1 MSIRL
6 PPSLPRPPA
15 SLPAAGT
22 EAPRN
27 TLRAGSAAEVPAPP
41 APEVAAA
48 RPERLRR
55 TDPRE
60 LAAHRAASNQARE
73 LAAAARDFEHVRDL
87 VQGDHP
93 VDRKL
98 WAPLYKLLP
107 KGSADEGGWALRE
120 GPPTRDRTANFD
132 AAFQAVKAGESV
144 LPPEAADFTYLVVP
158 GFMGEQIPTY
168 MDAHVDRLQ
177 ARGLDAQQVA
187 IETEAGVEDNARVVR
202 DAILEA
208 AKDGRQVVLLGH
220 SKGGLDVTA
229 ALSLY
234 PELKPHVRAVATM
247 QTPYGGTPLASDLN
261 AFGPLRWLVGNVLE
275 RLGGSGDSMRDLT
288 YAQRQKFLKAHP
300 YPQDI
305 PTVSMA
311 TSDHSLTSVFASTTN
326 YMANRYGW
334 PSDGMVPT
342 QDQII
347 PGSDVVHVQGVDH
360 AEAGIDGPGPLV
372 SHKASDLTEA
382 LIAVALQTQAPASAR
397 EAA

>member
-1 MSIRL
+1 MAGAQGSRAERV
-6 PPSLPRPPA
+6 LPRPPQ
-15 SLPAAGT
+15 
-22 EAPRN
+22 
-27 TLRAGSAAEVPAPP
+27 EV
-41 APEVAAA
+41 
-48 RPERLRR
+48 L
-55 TDPRE
+55 
-60 LAAHRAASNQARE
+60 AHRVASEQARDLVE
-73 LAAAARDFEHVRDL
+73 ATKTFEHVRDL

-93 VDRKL
+93 VGRKL

-120 GPPTRDRTANFD
+120 GPPTRDRTASFD
-132 AAFQAVKAGESV
+132 AAFNAVKAGASV

-168 MDAHVDRLQ
+168 MDAHVNRLRE
-177 ARGLDAQQVA
+177 RGLEAQQVA

-220 SKGGLDVTA
+220 SKGGLDITA

-288 YAQRQKFLKAHP
+288 YAQRQKFLAEHP

-311 TSDHSLTSVFASTTN
+311 TSDTSLTSVFATTTN

-334 PSDGMVPT
+334 ASDGMVPT

-382 LIAVALQTQAPASAR
+382 LIAIALQTQAPAKPR
-397 EAA
+397 AAA

>member
-1 MSIRL
+1 MSIRV
-6 PPSLPRPPA
+6 PSSLPRPPVPT
-15 SLPAAGT
+15 SSPAA

-27 TLRAGSAAEVPAPP
+27 TLGADHAAPLTAGGRADT
-41 APEVAAA
+41 A
-48 RPERLRR
+48 RPERVLRR
-55 TDPRE
+55 D
-60 LAAHRAASNQARE
+60 AHAGA
-73 LAAAARDFEHVRDL
+73 LHGAAARQARDLVDAAKTFEQVRDL

-93 VDRKL
+93 VPRKL

-120 GPPTRDRTANFD
+120 GPPTRDRTAAFD
-132 AAFQAVKAGESV
+132 AAFTAVKAGETV

-168 MDAHVDRLQ
+168 MNAHVERLRS
-177 ARGLDAQQVA
+177 RGLEAQQVA
-187 IETEAGVEDNARVVR
+187 IETEAGVEENARMVR

-208 AKDGRQVVLLGH
+208 AKGGRQVVLLGH
-220 SKGGLDVTA
+220 SKGGLDITA

-234 PELKPHVRAVATM
+234 PELTPLVRAVATM

-261 AFGPLRWLVGNVLE
+261 ALGPLRWLVGNVLE

-288 YAQRQKFLKAHP
+288 YAQRQKFLADHP

-311 TSDHSLTSVFASTTN
+311 TSESSLTSVFATTTN

-334 PSDGMVPT
+334 ASDGMVPT

-360 AEAGIDGPGPLV
+360 AEAGLDGPGPLV

-382 LIAVALQTQAPASAR
+382 LIAVALQAQVPARSLP
-397 EAA
+397 AA